1 MSIKVKINND
11 WVDTNIQAVRGVNHV
26 NSEDVYTK
34 QESDALF
41 SGKVSKTDIVQST
54 GTSTTS
60 VMSQKAISD
69 ALSKKADQ
77 TNSKQTIRADV
88 TWTNN
93 IYLGDEAYELS
104 FNRIN
109 GDLTYNGDKVM
120 VGSTVSN
127 EVSLVQNTGQST
139 TSVISQ
145 KAVTDA
151 LSTKADKTELDS
163 YATKEYVQ
171 TNAPQETKESIEE
184 KLGAWLEED
193 GGESDGEVYTKAE
206 SDALLSGKVSK
217 ADIVQSTGTSTT
229 SVMSQKAVSE
239 ISNKVDELESNETII
254 PADETTSIYP
264 NDLDFSDANN
274 NIIVEFRNGHIRT
287 KNFDS
292 KYAGQKL
299 HELEPFSHKDAKEA
313 DFDVVDDDG
322 NVIFSIIQG
331 WLKTK
336 NFSGKHVYDVLNNI
350 GIQEWCEQWSRMPK
364 TENDN
369 PLAKIRFDGGM
380 CRIFR
385 KWGFIGDSLCSGT
398 INGYVVSLL
407 EYTPITNKAIS
418 NGAIVDDDTS
428 VISNNVTLV
437 GRYPSI
443 KLIFENNSGLS
454 GKVLLASYSNGTYTP
469 LITGS
474 NAKEYTNIY
483 IPNNSVIAISYPNNN
498 IPRVLLSVD
507 GTQLANYEMSWGQQ
521 LVRLLGAEGYN
532 FSVGGEYAKRWCQG
546 SGGTGSRNWDR
557 AQQTEYLKDAY
568 IIGLGVNDASYWM
581 SGQTT
586 IVDYPCVT
594 AYPNQSDYVDGLV
607 LTDNDIMND
616 IDVFDYNNNA
626 NSFAGW
632 YAGVIQRI
640 KSVRKDAYIFC
651 CTLPAAK
658 NNNAYSQVIRKI
670 VEKLNTHYKEGTIW
684 LLDLARFNPITTEMA
699 QYIKNDSHLTAFGY
713 LYSAYQITSYIDWI
727 IRHNIQKFKDV
738 PFIGTNIVSEI
749 FDESKINE

>member
-1 MSIKVKINND
+1 MAKIPIILEPGRADGKLTTSNSIFDENKGMFQSEIND
-11 WVDTNIQAVRGVNHV
+11 IQDTL
-26 NSEDVYTK
+26 NSDNPNKPLSAK
-34 QESDALF
+34 Q
-41 SGKVSKTDIVQST
+41 GKVLKGLIDAKVIEVGAVPIDTEPIEGNTTHVV
-54 GTSTTS
+54 TSDGLAKEFNKCNTAIITT
-60 VMSQKAISD
+60 
-69 ALSKKADQ
+69 
-77 TNSKQTIRADV
+77 
-88 TWTNN
+88 
-93 IYLGDEAYELS
+93 
-104 FNRIN
+104 NRIEDN
-109 GDLTYNGDKVM
+109 
-120 VGSTVSN
+120 
-127 EVSLVQNTGQST
+127 
-139 TSVISQ
+139 
-145 KAVTDA
+145 AVTSEKISTSAFDST
-151 LSTKADKTELDS
+151 LS
-163 YATKEYVQ
+163 
-171 TNAPQETKESIEE
+171 
-184 KLGAWLEED
+184 
-193 GGESDGEVYTKAE
+193 
-206 SDALLSGKVSK
+206 LSGKIAP
-217 ADIVQSTGTSTT
+217 ADVVGEKIT
-229 SVMSQKAVSE
+229 
-239 ISNKVDELESNETII
+239 ELELNETII
-254 PADETTSIYP
+254 PADEITSIYP

-274 NIIVEFRNGHIRT
+274 NIIVEFKDGHVKTKNFDSSKDATLLERGLMSASDKEKLENINTKLTTIEEGAEVNDTEVINARGNDDLNISDEEGNMIVEFKDGHVKT

-292 KYAGQKL
+292 KSAEQKL
-299 HELEPFSHKDAKEA
+299 TELEPFSHKDTKEA
-313 DFDVVDDDG
+313 DFDVVDE
-322 NVIFSIIQG
+322 NNNIIFSVIQG
-331 WLKTK
+331 WFKTK
-336 NFSGKHVYDVLNNI
+336 NFSGKHVYDVLNSI
-350 GIQEWCEQWSRMPK
+350 GIQEWSEQWSRMPK
-364 TENDN
+364 TEDDN

-407 EYTPITNKAIS
+407 EYTPIVNKAIL
-418 NGAIVDDDTS
+418 NGIIVDDSTS
-428 VISNNVTLV
+428 IVSDNVTLV
-437 GRYPSI
+437 GRYPCI

-454 GKVLLASYSNGTYTP
+454 EKVLLASYSNGTYTP

-474 NAKEYTNIY
+474 NTKEYSSIS

-498 IPRVLLSVD
+498 TPRVLLSVD

-607 LTDNDIMND
+607 LTENDIMND
-616 IDVFDYNNNA
+616 IDMLDYNNNA

-632 YAGVIQRI
+632 YAGVVQRI

-651 CTLPAAK
+651 CTLPAARF
-658 NNNAYSQVIRKI
+658 NSPYSQVIRKI
-670 VEKLNTHYKEGTIW
+670 VEKFNAHYKEGTIW
-684 LLDLARFNPITTEMA
+684 LLDLAKFNPITTEMA

-713 LYSAYQITSYIDWI
+713 LYSAYQFTSYIDWI

-749 FDESKINE
+749 FDEYKIN